1 MMNLSNKIKLLRKK
15 NNYTQEY
22 LAGKLGVTKSIISAY
37 EKGIRMP
44 SYDILIHMA
53 EIFGVSTDYLL
64 GLENKNLIDLSGL
77 TSKEKVAIR
86 NLIEAIKNE

>member
-1 MMNLSNKIKLLRKK
+1 MMNLSNKIKTLRKK

-22 LAGKLGVTKSIISAY
+22 LASKLGVTKSIISAY
-37 EKGIRMP
+37 ENGIRMP

-77 TSKEKVAIR
+77 TSKEIIAIR
-86 NLIEAIKNE
+86 NLVDAIKSE